1 MRICKL
7 RKVWEKLFRL
17 THVPL
22 VSYGWHGNT
31 TINNV
36 LYKCCQ
42 MCNRHFNK
50 TPIYSTPGL
59 SCCTKAPVQAPNLY
73 VNYRNKLYASTSC
86 KPIIFILEQW
96 QSTVRFLTVKSQS
109 GLYTG
114 PKFTRKEGNPDVHR
128 SPFQFQQTNRTL
140 LLFFFFL
147 VQFLTAVTSNLH
159 FTSVSESGTEVTRQ
173 Y

>member
-17 THVPL
+17 THFPL
-22 VSYGWHGNT
+22 ASYGWHGNT

-50 TPIYSTPGL
+50 TPIYSTLGL

-73 VNYRNKLYASTSC
+73 INYRNKVYASTSC
-86 KPIIFILEQW
+86 KLPIFILEQW
-96 QSTVRFLTVKSQS
+96 QSTVRFKLSTGQF

-114 PKFTRKEGNPDVHR
+114 PKFTRKEGHPDVRR
-128 SPFQFQQTNRTL
+128 SPFQFQRTNRTL
-140 LLFFFFL
+140 LLFFFF
-147 VQFLTAVTSNLH
+147 FGSISHSSH
-159 FTSVSESGTEVTRQ
+159 F
-173 Y
+173 

>member
-1 MRICKL
+1 MQICKS

-17 THVPL
+17 THFPL

-59 SCCTKAPVQAPNLY
+59 SCCIKAPVQAPNLY
-73 VNYRNKLYASTSC
+73 INYRNKLYASTSC
-86 KPIIFILEQW
+86 KLTIFILEQW
-96 QSTVRFLTVKSQS
+96 QSTVCFKISRASLDFILDQNLQEKKETQMFTVLHSNSSKLTE
-109 GLYTG
+109 LCC
-114 PKFTRKEGNPDVHR
+114 
-128 SPFQFQQTNRTL
+128 
-140 LLFFFFL
+140 FFFFFWFNFSQQSL
-147 VQFLTAVTSNLH
+147 LTCTSPLFLNL
-159 FTSVSESGTEVTRQ
+159 GTEVTRQ